1 MVIPA
6 IVVDHVRRGEAAD
19 ARRSKAGIGLEPRTP
34 YNPRMT
40 QEHFAEHF
48 RAHEK
53 VIDASLRELEDVSNA
68 AADALI
74 QCVRRGGKVLC
85 FGNGGSATQASH
97 MVGELLGRYKDT
109 RRPIA
114 AVALGSDPGSVTCIA
129 NDFGYESV
137 FERQVEAL
145 AAPRDVAIGLTTS
158 GKSENVLR
166 GLESAKKRGATT
178 IALCGAAGLSR
189 AGADHVV
196 CVPSDVTAHIQE
208 VHLMLLHVW
217 CVAIDA
223 ALEAGEAGL

>member
-1 MVIPA
+1 MKDA
-6 IVVDHVRRGEAAD
+6 IVAAFD
-19 ARRSKAGIGLEPRTP
+19 ESIRVKQAFLRDNLDILAKA
-34 YNPRMT
+34 
-40 QEHFAEHF
+40 
-48 RAHEK
+48 
-53 VIDASLRELEDVSNA
+53 IDAV
-68 AADALI
+68 ALAFTS
-74 QCVRRGGKVLC
+74 GNKVLL

-114 AVALGSDPGSVTCIA
+114 AIALGSDPGSVTCIA
-129 NDFGYESV
+129 NDFGYEAL

-166 GLESAKKRGATT
+166 GLEAAKKRGATT
-178 IALCGAAGLSR
+178 IALCGSAGLAR
-189 AGADHVV
+189 GGADHVV
-196 CVPSDVTAHIQE
+196 CVPSDITAHIQE

-223 ALEAGEAGL
+223 ALAEGES

>member
-1 MVIPA
+1 
-6 IVVDHVRRGEAAD
+6 
-19 ARRSKAGIGLEPRTP
+19 
-34 YNPRMT
+34 MT

-53 VIDASLRELEDVSNA
+53 VIDASLRELEESSNA
-68 AADALI
+68 AAADLI
-74 QCVRRGGKVLC
+74 QCVRRGGKILC

-97 MVGELLGRYKDT
+97 MVGELLGRYKET

-137 FERQVEAL
+137 FARQIEAL
-145 AAPRDVAIGLTTS
+145 AAPRDIAIGLTTS

-166 GLESAKKRGATT
+166 GLEAAKKRGATT
-178 IALCGAAGLSR
+178 IVLCGAAGLAR
-189 AGADHVV
+189 GGVDHVI

-223 ALEAGEAGL
+223 ALVEGES

>member
-1 MVIPA
+1 
-6 IVVDHVRRGEAAD
+6 
-19 ARRSKAGIGLEPRTP
+19 
-34 YNPRMT
+34 MT
-40 QEHFAEHF
+40 EEHFAEHF

-53 VIDASLRELEDVSNA
+53 VIDASLRELEQPSNA
-68 AADALI
+68 AAEALI
-74 QCVRRGGKVLC
+74 QCVRRGGKILC

-109 RRPIA
+109 RRAVA
-114 AVALGSDPGSVTCIA
+114 AVTLASDPGSVTCIA

-166 GLESAKKRGATT
+166 GLEAAKKRGATT
-178 IALCGAAGLSR
+178 IALCGGAGMGR
-189 AGADHVV
+189 GGADHIV
-196 CVPSDVTAHIQE
+196 CVPSNITAHIQE

-217 CVAIDA
+217 CAAIDA
-223 ALEAGEAGL
+223 ALAEGGDGSDEA

>member
-1 MVIPA
+1 MAEPA
-6 IVVDHVRRGEAAD
+6 AAGAHAAPEEIEGAKWSD
-19 ARRSKAGIGLEPRTP
+19 CLAAFIS
-34 YNPRMT
+34 YNPPMT

-53 VIDASLRELEDVSNA
+53 VIDASLRELEEPSNA
-68 AADALI
+68 AAADLI
-74 QCVRRGGKVLC
+74 QCVRRGGKILC

-97 MVGELLGRYKDT
+97 MVGELLGRFKET

-114 AVALGSDPGSVTCIA
+114 AVALSSDPGSVTCIA
-129 NDFGYESV
+129 NDFGYESL
-137 FERQVEAL
+137 FARQVEAL

-178 IALCGAAGLSR
+178 IALCGAAGLAR
-189 AGADHVV
+189 AGADHIV

-223 ALEAGEAGL
+223 ALPDVER

>member
-1 MVIPA
+1 
-6 IVVDHVRRGEAAD
+6 
-19 ARRSKAGIGLEPRTP
+19 
-34 YNPRMT
+34 MT

-53 VIDASLRELEDVSNA
+53 VIDASLRELEESSNA
-68 AADALI
+68 AAADLV
-74 QCVRRGGKVLC
+74 QCVRRGGKILC

-97 MVGELLGRYKDT
+97 MVGELLGRYKET

-137 FERQVEAL
+137 FARQIEAL
-145 AAPRDVAIGLTTS
+145 AAPRDIAIGLTTS

-166 GLESAKKRGATT
+166 GLEAAKKRGATT
-178 IALCGAAGLSR
+178 IVLCGSAGLAR
-189 AGADHVV
+189 GGVDHVI

-223 ALEAGEAGL
+223 ALVEGES

>member
-1 MVIPA
+1 
-6 IVVDHVRRGEAAD
+6 
-19 ARRSKAGIGLEPRTP
+19 
-34 YNPRMT
+34 MT
-40 QEHFAEHF
+40 QEYFAEHF

-53 VIDASLRELEDVSNA
+53 VIDASLRELEEVSNA

-74 QCVRRGGKVLC
+74 QCVRRGGKILC

-97 MVGELLGRYKDT
+97 MVGELLGRYKET

-158 GKSENVLR
+158 GRSENVLR
-166 GLESAKKRGATT
+166 GLASAKKRGATT
-178 IALCGAAGLSR
+178 IALCGATGLAR
-189 AGADHVV
+189 GEADHVV
-196 CVPSDVTAHIQE
+196 CVPSGVTAHIQE

-223 ALEAGEAGL
+223 ALEDGEAGR

>member
-1 MVIPA
+1 M
-6 IVVDHVRRGEAAD
+6 R
-19 ARRSKAGIGLEPRTP
+19 
-34 YNPRMT
+34 

-53 VIDASLRELEDVSNA
+53 VIDASLRELEAPSNTA
-68 AADALI
+68 AEALI
-74 QCVRRGGKVLC
+74 ECVRRGGKVLC

-97 MVGELLGRYKDT
+97 LVGELLGRYKDA
-109 RRPIA
+109 RRPLA

-137 FERQVEAL
+137 FARQLEAL

-166 GLESAKKRGATT
+166 GLEAAKKRGATT
-178 IALCGAAGLSR
+178 IALCGGAGLAR
-189 AGADHVV
+189 GGADHIV
-196 CVPSDVTAHIQE
+196 CVPSNITAHIQE
-208 VHLMLLHVW
+208 VHLTLLHVW

-223 ALEAGEAGL
+223 ALAEGEKASDQA

>member
-1 MVIPA
+1 
-6 IVVDHVRRGEAAD
+6 
-19 ARRSKAGIGLEPRTP
+19 
-34 YNPRMT
+34 MT

-53 VIDASLRELEDVSNA
+53 VIDASLRELEESSNA
-68 AADALI
+68 AAADLI
-74 QCVRRGGKVLC
+74 QCVRRGGKILC

-97 MVGELLGRYKDT
+97 MVGELLGRYKET

-114 AVALGSDPGSVTCIA
+114 AVTLSSDPGSVTCIA
-129 NDFGYESV
+129 NDFGYESL
-137 FERQVEAL
+137 FARQVDAL

-189 AGADHVV
+189 GAADHVV
-196 CVPSDVTAHIQE
+196 CVPSEVTAHIQE

-223 ALEAGEAGL
+223 ALAAGES